1 MSRRRTRV
9 APGNRASCSAV
20 VAATVAVTVALCGLA
35 ACSVEEVAVETS
47 PAKPAV
53 VVPVTL
59 RSFEEQI
66 EASGQLLAKHQ
77 ASVAAQVAGEVTEVL
92 ADEGDSV
99 TEGDIVLEIDP
110 ERRNLDV
117 DAAQARVGEAE
128 ASVAEQVREVRRMT
142 ALAGK
147 RVAAENQLDQAETA
161 LKTARS
167 RLLAARAELG
177 SAERALRDASVR
189 ARFSGLIA
197 RRWVSRGEFVSEG
210 QELFEL
216 VALEPLE
223 VEFHLPEADASRV
236 RTGIPIRVSVAPYPD
251 ELFEATVHVV
261 SPTIDPRT
269 RTLRVKALL
278 PNVDRRLRPGLFAR
292 ATLGIAMRND
302 VVTVPE
308 EAVLQRS
315 DGEVVFRVRS
325 DGRVERQLVETGLLR
340 DGWIEIRSGLAAG
353 DAVVSRG
360 HTDLID
366 GSRIVARNPDGTLAV
381 SVAAPAGGGL

>member
-1 MSRRRTRV
+1 
-9 APGNRASCSAV
+9 
-20 VAATVAVTVALCGLA
+20 
-35 ACSVEEVAVETS
+35 
-47 PAKPAV
+47 
-53 VVPVTL
+53 
-59 RSFEEQI
+59 
-66 EASGQLLAKHQ
+66 
-77 ASVAAQVAGEVTEVL
+77 
-92 ADEGDSV
+92 
-99 TEGDIVLEIDP
+99 
-110 ERRNLDV
+110 
-117 DAAQARVGEAE
+117 
-128 ASVAEQVREVRRMT
+128 VAEQAREVKRVT

-167 RLLAARAELG
+167 RLRAAQAELG

-197 RRWVSRGEFVSEG
+197 RRFVSRGEFVSAG

-216 VALEPLE
+216 VSLQPIE
-223 VEFHLPEADASRV
+223 VEFHLPEADSSRV
-236 RTGIPIRVSVAPYPD
+236 RTGIPIGVRVAPYPD

-278 PNVDRRLRPGLFAR
+278 PNVDGRLRPGLFAR
-292 ATLGIAMRND
+292 ATLGVARRDD

-308 EAVLQRS
+308 EAVLERS
-315 DGEVVFRVRS
+315 DGSIVFRVDS
-325 DGRVERQLVETGLLR
+325 KSRVERRIVETGLLR
-340 DGWIEIRSGLAAG
+340 DGWIEIRSGIAAG

-360 HTDLID
+360 HSDLID

-381 SVAAPAGGGL
+381 SAGAPESDRSEGEL

>member
-1 MSRRRTRV
+1 VRV
-9 APGNRASCSAV
+9 EA
-20 VAATVAVTVALCGLA
+20 
-35 ACSVEEVAVETS
+35 S
-47 PAKPAV
+47 PAQPAV

-59 RSFEEQI
+59 RSFEERI

-77 ASVAAQVAGEVTEVL
+77 ADVAAQVAGEVTEVL
-92 ADEGDSV
+92 ADEGDAV
-99 TEGDIVLEIDP
+99 VEGDIVLEIDP
-110 ERRNLDV
+110 ERRHLEL

-128 ASVAEQVREVRRMT
+128 AAVAEQARELKRIT

-147 RVAAENQLDQAETA
+147 QIAAENQLDQAETG

-167 RLLAARAELG
+167 RLRAARAELG

-197 RRWVSRGEFVSEG
+197 RRWVSRGEFVSAG
-210 QELFEL
+210 QELFQL
-216 VALEPLE
+216 VSLEPIE

-236 RTGIPIRVSVAPYPD
+236 HTGIPIRVSVAPYPD

-261 SPTIDPRT
+261 SPIIDPRT

-278 PNVDRRLRPGLFAR
+278 PNADRRLRPGLFAR
-292 ATLGIAMRND
+292 ATLGIAKRNN
-302 VVTVPE
+302 VLTLPE

-315 DGEVVFRVRS
+315 DGEVVFRVQNS
-325 DGRVERQLVETGLLR
+325 GQVERLVVETGLLR
-340 DGWIEIRSGLAAG
+340 DGWIEIRSGLSAG

-360 HTDLID
+360 HSDLID

-381 SVAAPAGGGL
+381 SAGAAVDEGAQGGL